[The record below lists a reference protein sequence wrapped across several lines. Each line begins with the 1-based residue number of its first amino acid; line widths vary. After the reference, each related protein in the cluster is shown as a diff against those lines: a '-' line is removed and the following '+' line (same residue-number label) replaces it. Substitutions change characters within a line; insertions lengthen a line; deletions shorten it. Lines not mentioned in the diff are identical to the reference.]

1 MANNTVANIFNAP
14 ELKKRLLFVL
24 GAIFVFRVAAAIPIP
39 GINTDVIKQIF
50 AMQQHGVLG
59 FLDIFSGGAM
69 SRFSILALGIMP
81 YINASIIMGLVRG
94 AHLIP
99 ALDRMHKEG
108 EAGRRKENQI
118 TRVFALILACVQGFG
133 LTFALGKM
141 SAPGGISA
149 IVDPSIAFYITT
161 TLTLATGTM
170 FVMWL
175 GEQITEK
182 GIGNGISLI
191 IFAGI
196 VDRLPSA
203 VMKVVQLVQAGEM
216 QFFSSIA
223 IFAAVIIIMILVV
236 WVETAQRQIPV
247 QYAKRQIGNK
257 VYGGQTSYLPLKID
271 QSGVI
276 AVIFASSIIYMP
288 LTIAGFNPESTWA
301 IKITEFMGRGHL
313 AYFAIFASLIIF
325 FCYFYNSMTINPSDL
340 AENMKKNG
348 GFIPG
353 IRPGE
358 PTKNY
363 LEWVLNRITLSGAI
377 FVCLIAI
384 MPDIARIKFNV
395 PFYFGGT
402 SLLIVVGVA
411 LDTAGQIQA
420 HLMARDYEPLMKAG
434 KKLSNR
440 RWFNVGE

>member
-1 MANNTVANIFNAP
+1 MNNNTVANIFNAP

-24 GAIFVFRVAAAIPIP
+24 GALLVFRVAAAIPIP
-39 GINTDVIKQIF
+39 GVNTEVIKQMF
-50 AMQQHGVLG
+50 AMQANGVLG

-81 YINASIIMGLVRG
+81 YINASIIMGLVQG
-94 AHLIP
+94 SHLIP
-99 ALDRMHKEG
+99 ALDRMQKEG
-108 EAGRRKENQI
+108 EAGRRKHNQI
-118 TRVFALILACVQGFG
+118 TRIFALILATLQGLAITYG
-133 LTFALGKM
+133 LSYFEYAGV
-141 SAPGGISA
+141 PA
-149 IVDPSIAFYITT
+149 IMNPSIGFYITT
-161 TLTLATGTM
+161 TITLAAGTM

-196 VDRLPSA
+196 VDRLPSSI
-203 VMKVVQLVQAGEM
+203 MKIIRDVQANDM
-216 QFFSSIA
+216 QFFTAIA
-223 IFAAVIIIMILVV
+223 IFAVIVLVMAFVV

-247 QYAKRQIGNK
+247 QYAKRQVGNK
-257 VYGGQTSYLPLKID
+257 MYGGQTSYLPLKID

-288 LTIAGFNPESTWA
+288 LTIAQFNQEAAWVQKYMEWIGPGTPLFILLFVA
-301 IKITEFMGRGHL
+301 
-313 AYFAIFASLIIF
+313 LIIF
-325 FCYFYNSMTINPSDL
+325 FCYFYNSMTINPADL

-363 LEWVLNRITLSGAI
+363 VEWVLNRITLSGAL
-377 FVCLIAI
+377 FVCLIAV
-384 MPDIARIKFNV
+384 MPDILRSYFKIQIG
-395 PFYFGGT
+395 FGGT
-402 SLLIVVGVA
+402 ALLIVVGVA

-420 HLMARDYEPLMKAG
+420 HLMARDYEPLLKGG
-434 KKLSNR
+434 KKLAGR